1 MKGIINSLKWLI
13 NFLKTIFEIISTILE
28 TIATAFRY
36 LITIVDL
43 VIDTIGTLPTWL
55 VAFAM
60 ITLSIS
66 IVYFIIGRNTGK
78 SE

>member
-1 MKGIINSLKWLI
+1 MKGLINSFKWI
-13 NFLKTIFEIISTILE
+13 IDFFKTIFGIISSIFKTIE
-28 TIATAFRY
+28 TAFNY
-36 LITIVDL
+36 LITIIDL
-43 VIDTIGTLPTWL
+43 VIDTIGTLPIWL

-78 SE
+78 SD